1 MYAGRSASIWAQEYK
16 FKANILRVLLKS
28 LMYVDISVSLVSMWI
43 KNKIYKDNIVVE
55 LRKILMYVDI
65 SVKLISM

>member
-1 MYAGRSASIWAQEYK
+1 M
-16 FKANILRVLLKS
+16 LLKS
-28 LMYVDISVSLVSMWI
+28 LMYVDISVNLVSVWI